1 MTEGINA
8 APVTAWLTDHIEDV
22 RAPFTFELISG
33 GRSNL
38 TFKVTD
44 AAGRRLVLRR
54 PPMSH
59 VLPTAHDMGREYR
72 IISALAP
79 TPVPVAPALGFCD
92 DEAVNERPFYVM
104 EFVDGFILRGAAEG
118 EAALDEPTRRVAGE
132 DLVDVLAAIHQ
143 VDVDAVGLGT
153 LARRDG
159 YIERQLRRWH
169 GQFQQSQQAA
179 REIGVYR
186 PVPLIDEVHALLAER
201 VPQQNGTAIV
211 HGDYRIDNTVISPVG
226 RVQAVLDW
234 ELCTL
239 GDALADVGTLLSYW
253 HDQAVAEMGDSPT
266 GMPGAQLAATAL
278 PGFPSRAEVAE
289 RYATRS
295 GRDLSGIGYYVA
307 FAYWKLACILEG
319 VFVRYAANAMSAD
332 RSAADALA
340 PGVEE
345 RARRALEALQ
355 G

>member
-1 MTEGINA
+1 
-8 APVTAWLTDHIEDV
+8 
-22 RAPFTFELISG
+22 
-33 GRSNL
+33 
-38 TFKVTD
+38 
-44 AAGRRLVLRR
+44 
-54 PPMSH
+54 MSH

-79 TPVPVAPALGFCD
+79 TPVPVAPALGYCD

-104 EFVDGFILRGAAEG
+104 DFVDGFILRSAAEG
-118 EAALDEPTRRVAGE
+118 EAALDEPTRRAAGE

-143 VDVDAVGLGT
+143 VDVDAVGLGS

-186 PVPLIDEVHALLAER
+186 PVPLVDEVHDLLASR
-201 VPQQNGTAIV
+201 VPQQDGTAIV
-211 HGDYRIDNTVISPVG
+211 HGDYRIDNTVISPEG

-253 HDQAVAEMGDSPT
+253 HDQAVAEMAETSAGL
-266 GMPGAQLAATAL
+266 PGGQLAATAL

-332 RSAADALA
+332 RGAADALA

-345 RARRALEALQ
+345 RARRALAALQ